1 MPNKRRVK
9 VEVHPNPTCENT
21 VNKTVPTL
29 LLLLSLL
36 APSAAAA
43 AATTTLKTLN
53 EKLDRLAA
61 LVGRPSDGAEIG
73 RGLYGLVENLS
84 ARAGLDDEIAVLMA
98 VPIQSSCF
106 GVGGTGRPE
115 CSVRLYVLGSTI
127 PNWPTNVSRSGFSN
141 PTLPPGTYLIELQQP
156 YSDNLACHHGG
167 IAYSRLLAK
176 VKWRGDCPQLLLAA
190 AGIARNR
197 LDDGFGIF
205 TATSSTSLFLPKFR
219 FPIGTSFS
227 GEGNRLASSYVG
239 SIKITKLR

>member
-1 MPNKRRVK
+1 M
-9 VEVHPNPTCENT
+9 
-21 VNKTVPTL
+21 NKTVPTL

-53 EKLDRLAA
+53 EKLDRLAE

-98 VPIQSSCF
+98 VPIQSACRF
-106 GVGGTGRPE
+106 VGSTGRPE
-115 CSVRLYVLGSTI
+115 CSARLYVLGSTI
-127 PNWPTNVSRSGFSN
+127 SNWPTNVPRSGFSSN

-156 YSDNLACHHGG
+156 YSDNLACHGG
-167 IAYSRLLAK
+167 VAHSRLLAK
-176 VKWRGDCPQLLLAA
+176 VDRA
-190 AGIARNR
+190 AGACPTLMLAPAGIVPDR
-197 LDDGFGIF
+197 LDHGFGIF
-205 TATSSTSLFLPKFR
+205 TATASKGFFRPQFKFPR
-219 FPIGTSFS
+219 GTSFS
-227 GEGNRLASSYVG
+227 GEGNRPASSYVG

>member
-1 MPNKRRVK
+1 M
-9 VEVHPNPTCENT
+9 
-21 VNKTVPTL
+21 NKTVPALL

-98 VPIQSSCF
+98 VPIQSSCRF
-106 GVGGTGRPE
+106 LNAGRPE
-115 CSVRLYVLGSTI
+115 CSARLYVLGSTI
-127 PNWPTNVSRSGFSN
+127 PNGRANVPRGGFSSD

-156 YSDNLACHHGG
+156 YSDCHGG
-167 IAYSRLLAK
+167 VAQSRLLAK
-176 VKWRGDCPQLLLAA
+176 VNGRGACPQLMLAPR
-190 AGIARNR
+190 GIVPDR

-205 TATSSTSLFLPKFR
+205 TATASKGFFRPQFKF
-219 FPIGTSFS
+219 PTGTSFS
-227 GEGNRLASSYVG
+227 GEGNRPASSYVG

>member
-1 MPNKRRVK
+1 M
-9 VEVHPNPTCENT
+9 
-21 VNKTVPTL
+21 NKTVPTL

-53 EKLDRLAA
+53 EKLDRLAE
-61 LVGRPSDGAEIG
+61 LVGRPNDGTEIG

-98 VPIQSSCF
+98 VPIQSTCR
-106 GVGGTGRPE
+106 GVGGPGRPE
-115 CSVRLYVLGSTI
+115 CSVRLYTLGSTI
-127 PNWPTNVSRSGFSN
+127 PNWPTNVPRSGFSN

-156 YSDNLACHHGG
+156 YSDCHGG
-167 IAYSRLLAK
+167 VAQSRLLAK
-176 VKWRGDCPQLLLAA
+176 VNGRWACPQLMLAP
-190 AGIARNR
+190 AGIAPDR

-205 TATSSTSLFLPKFR
+205 TATASKGFFQPQFKF
-219 FPIGTSFS
+219 PTGTRFS
-227 GEGNRLASSYVG
+227 GDGHRPASSYVG